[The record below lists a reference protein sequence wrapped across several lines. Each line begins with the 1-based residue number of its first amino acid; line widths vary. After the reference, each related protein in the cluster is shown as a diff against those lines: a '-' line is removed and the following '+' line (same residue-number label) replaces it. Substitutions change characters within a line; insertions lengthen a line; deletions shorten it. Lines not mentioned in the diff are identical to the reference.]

1 VLIVLVCLAGRAAAT
16 EGLNVSPDVPPVPVN
31 QPGLL
36 VLKSGRTIAGRISQS
51 ANGYTVDQV
60 HGTIAV
66 PFDLVEFFARDER
79 EALRLFHKRT
89 PNPTAGFHVRL
100 AEWCLPY
107 QLLAEARDELR
118 AALLLEPHRG
128 DARNLLRRLDALLEP
143 PPPVEAAARGRLE
156 AAGFDV
162 PEATSLAGLSPE
174 SAREFTERVQPLL
187 MNKCGNATC
196 HGPAAENDFRLA
208 RVRLTGGAHRVH
220 SERNLAAV
228 LEYIDR
234 QNPNRSPLLT
244 VSQGNHGRAG
254 RTIFSGPFGAEQLET
269 LRAWVLHVGR
279 ERAAIKAGD
288 RAGFS
293 AAAPTTARA
302 AEPAGGG
309 PMDSAGAAGPAG
321 IEETRIHAPGD
332 APASP
337 PADAFDPRA
346 FNRSLEGGAGES

>member
-1 VLIVLVCLAGRAAAT
+1 MAEHPLVRGSLCCACVVLIVLVCLAGRAAAT

-143 PPPVEAAARGRLE
+143 PAPVEAALT
-156 AAGFDV
+156 V
-162 PEATSLAGLSPE
+162 NPPW
-174 SAREFTERVQPLL
+174 PLL
-187 MNKCGNATC
+187 SAT
-196 HGPAAENDFRLA
+196 A
-208 RVRLTGGAHRVH
+208 TW
-220 SERNLAAV
+220 LAASSAHTTSFASSP
-228 LEYIDR
+228 L
-234 QNPNRSPLLT
+234 RSPT
-244 VSQGNHGRAG
+244 AMPRGAKSRVSAVV
-254 RTIFSGPFGAEQLET
+254 A
-269 LRAWVLHVGR
+269 
-279 ERAAIKAGD
+279 
-288 RAGFS
+288 
-293 AAAPTTARA
+293 
-302 AEPAGGG
+302 
-309 PMDSAGAAGPAG
+309 
-321 IEETRIHAPGD
+321 
-332 APASP
+332 
-337 PADAFDPRA
+337 
-346 FNRSLEGGAGES
+346 